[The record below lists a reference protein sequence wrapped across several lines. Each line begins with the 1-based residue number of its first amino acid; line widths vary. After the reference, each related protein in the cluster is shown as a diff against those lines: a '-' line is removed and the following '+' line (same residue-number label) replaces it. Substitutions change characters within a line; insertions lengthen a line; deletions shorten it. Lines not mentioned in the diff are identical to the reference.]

1 MSKALFLDR
10 DGVINEDEGYLYEI
24 DKCRFVEG
32 IFELVAA
39 AEAKG
44 YLPIVVT
51 NQSGIAR
58 GYYTEEA
65 MHTLHD
71 HMREEFKKRGCH
83 ILAFYHS
90 PFHPESIFPH
100 LKKESHCRKPKPG
113 MFLEAIHD
121 HGIDPFE
128 SIMVGDKPSDRIE
141 LEGLTSYVIKSRY
154 SENDYDVEKLVD
166 LIPILS

>member
-10 DGVINEDEGYLYEI
+10 DGVINEDEGYLFEI
-24 DKCRFVEG
+24 DKCRFVDG
-32 IFELVAA
+32 IFELVSA
-39 AEAKG
+39 AEKMG

-58 GYYTEEA
+58 GYYSEES
-65 MHTLHD
+65 MHALHD
-71 HMREEFKKRGCH
+71 HIREEFLKRGIH

-90 PFHPESIFPH
+90 PFHPNAIIPH
-100 LKKESHCRKPKPG
+100 LKKASHCRKPKPG
-113 MFLEAIHD
+113 MFLQAIND

-141 LEGLTSYVIKSRY
+141 LEGLTSYIIKSKY
-154 SENDYDVEKLVD
+154 SEDSFDVETLRD
-166 LIPILS
+166 LISIL

>member
-10 DGVINEDEGYLYEI
+10 DGVINEDEGYLFEI
-24 DKCRFVEG
+24 ERCRFVPG

-39 AEAKG
+39 AEDKG

-58 GYYTEEA
+58 GYYTEKD
-65 MHTLHD
+65 MHELHD
-71 HMREEFKKRGCH
+71 HMREEFLARGCH

-90 PFHPESIFPH
+90 PFHPEAVIPH
-100 LKKESHCRKPKPG
+100 LKKKSHCRKPKPG
-113 MFLEAIHD
+113 MFLQAIND
-121 HGIDPFE
+121 HGIDPSL

-141 LEGLTSYVIKSRY
+141 LEGLTSYVIKSNY
-154 SENDYDVEKLVD
+154 SENSFDFEKLTDIIEV
-166 LIPILS
+166 L